1 MPLFWCGGFPQ
12 DTHSYSSLL
21 AHTLLLHF
29 LTRLTA
35 SQSGRL
41 VPGFVL
47 GGLETRRLWISARQ
61 LWISDEMTSS
71 RLEPVQCYPAGL
83 QYPNQFLAEGDQR
96 NEDNGGTLTA
106 RRKRIR
112 RSLFPKVPMIHQG
125 MSMTGESPPS

>member
-35 SQSGRL
+35 PQSGRL
-41 VPGFVL
+41 GPGFVL

-83 QYPNQFLAEGDQR
+83 QYLNQFLAEGDQR
-96 NEDNGGTLTA
+96 NEDNGGTGMA

-112 RSLFPKVPMIHQG
+112 RSLFPKVTMIHQG